1 MSNPYLSPQP
11 VEEEA
16 APGEVDRER
25 LRRVAR
31 YQRLV
36 MYALLGNIGLIALSA
51 AIQAYGLRNYLA
63 AVAALV
69 AMLGII
75 AFTMVAIFLLMNAF
89 RHPVAGVLL
98 GITALVPCLALF
110 LLLVINQYATNYLTD
125 RGVRFGYL
133 GADLNSI

>member
-16 APGEVDRER
+16 KPGEIDRER
-25 LRRVAR
+25 LRKVAR

-75 AFTMVAIFLLMNAF
+75 SFTMVAMFLLMNAF
-89 RHPVAGVLL
+89 RYPVAGVLL

-110 LLLVINQYATNYLTD
+110 FLLIINQYATNYLTD
-125 RGVRFGYL
+125 RGAKFGFL